1 MLVRHLTKNVK
12 YHKRQNVYIYRRFLL
27 FSRNTSVQK
36 KRVAVFLC
44 ACLNLEGSGKPLVI
58 NKRKNGSRI

>member
-27 FSRNTSVQK
+27 FSRNTSAQK
-36 KRVAVFLC
+36 KRAAVFV
-44 ACLNLEGSGKPLVI
+44 NLLSCRGTPTFVS
-58 NKRKNGSRI
+58 NKHETAHAYTT